1 MTNRRGW
8 KLGFLLPCARFI
20 DFLTQRL
27 SSVCELTTAVYVPA
41 ARVSRVFCF
50 EDIGPKYPSV
60 MDFWV
65 ITGVK
70 SA

>member
-1 MTNRRGW
+1 MMNRKGW
-8 KLGFLLPCARFI
+8 EPAFMLPCARFI
-20 DFLTQRL
+20 RSLTQRL
-27 SSVCELTTAVYVPA
+27 GFVCELTTAVYVPA

-50 EDIGPKYPSV
+50 EGIVPKPLSV
-60 MDFWV
+60 MIFRD